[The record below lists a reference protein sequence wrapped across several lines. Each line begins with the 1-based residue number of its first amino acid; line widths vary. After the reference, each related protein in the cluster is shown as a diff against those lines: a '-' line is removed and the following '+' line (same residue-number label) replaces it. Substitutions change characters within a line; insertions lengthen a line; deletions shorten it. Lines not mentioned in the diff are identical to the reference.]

1 MVRAVEA
8 TYENGVFVP
17 ATPPGL
23 EEHARVRLVIE
34 PVPDADGAR
43 KQIAHRR
50 GQRIRLD
57 PEVARYIAQSS
68 EVTPEE
74 P

>member
-8 TYENGVFVP
+8 TYENSVFVP

-34 PVPDADGAR
+34 PVGNAEKAR
-43 KQIAHRR
+43 EQIAHRR
-50 GQRIRLD
+50 RERIRLD
-57 PEVARYIAQSS
+57 PEVARYIAQS
-68 EVTPEE
+68 PEAVAQVL
-74 P
+74 